1 MSRDKTGEPVMSDAD
16 TRSAIWRAFVECFPQ
31 GLFLIERLNGMSEA
45 LHSVLARQGRKKFGL
60 PTAEQEATLAG
71 NDNLDHLVALTE
83 KLLDANTWDE
93 LLAE

>member
-45 LHSVLARQGRKKFGL
+45 LHSVLARQGRKSSACRRPNRKRHWPGMIIWI
-60 PTAEQEATLAG
+60 TSWR
-71 NDNLDHLVALTE
+71 LTE